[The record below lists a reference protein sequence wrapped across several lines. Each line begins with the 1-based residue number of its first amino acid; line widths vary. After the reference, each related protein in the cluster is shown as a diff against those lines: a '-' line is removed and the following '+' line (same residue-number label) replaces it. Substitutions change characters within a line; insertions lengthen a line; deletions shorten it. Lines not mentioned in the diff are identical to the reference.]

1 MKSGTKVYQDAD
13 QHNIEPLSV
22 GTKHGPMHQVGID
35 ATGLVLRRQNL
46 AQRITVAYI

>member
-35 ATGLVLRRQNL
+35 CHRFG
-46 AQRITVAYI
+46 IKGKS